1 MTSWSDNSVSL
12 NLPNNS
18 CRKIFFIFLGGGWIK
33 AIFNLHTGC
42 TWKHHVFGVCCQVFC
57 AFLSQYC
64 YESGAPKGNFCTVLN
79 LTGMS

>member
-1 MTSWSDNSVSL
+1 MTAAGKKKVV
-12 NLPNNS
+12 
-18 CRKIFFIFLGGGWIK
+18 FFFFGGGWIK

>member
-1 MTSWSDNSVSL
+1 MTAAGKKKVV
-12 NLPNNS
+12 
-18 CRKIFFIFLGGGWIK
+18 FFFFGGG
-33 AIFNLHTGC
+33 LDY
-42 TWKHHVFGVCCQVFC
+42 VFGVCCQVFC